1 MRAVLF
7 NEYGGP
13 DVLHV
18 GEVAE
23 PHAGAGQVR
32 VAVRAVGVNPIDWK
46 VRSGAMAQF
55 IRVEF
60 PSVPGEEAAG
70 VVDEVGDGVDDVA
83 VGDEVFG
90 LAVGGGAAEYALLG
104 HYAAKPAGLSW
115 AEAAG
120 LPAAAETAVRALDLL
135 GVVAD
140 QTVLVNGA
148 AGGVGSAAVQFARA
162 RGARVIGTA
171 SEANHEFLR
180 TLGAEPTTYGEGMVD
195 RVRQLAPDGV
205 DRALDTAGRGALV
218 NLIEITGSPDDV
230 VTTADPS
237 ADRARRARH
246 QRGGQACLAGARPSC
261 RALRSGEVEGVGRA
275 GVPARPGA
283 RGPAHKPGR
292 TRAWQAR
299 PDRRVGLGAPPPP
312 PTATP
317 C

>member
-1 MRAVLF
+1 MEADMRALQF
-7 NEYGGP
+7 SEYGGP

-46 VRSGAMAQF
+46 KRSGAMAQF
-55 IRVEF
+55 MPVEF
-60 PSVPGEEAAG
+60 PSVPGQEVAG

-90 LAVGGGAAEYALLG
+90 FAVGGGAAEYALLD
-104 HYAAKPAGLSW
+104 HYAGKPAGLSW

-140 QTVLVNGA
+140 QTVLVNEA
-148 AGGVGSAAVQFARA
+148 AGGVGTAAVQFARV

-218 NLIEITGSPDDV
+218 DLIEITGSPDNV
-230 VTTADPS
+230 VTTADFS
-237 ADRARRARH
+237 AAEHGVRATTGADKRAWH
-246 QRGGQACLAGARPSC
+246 ALGQAAELYEAGEFSMPIEQAFPLDQAPEAQRTSQ
-261 RALRSGEVEGVGRA
+261 A
-275 GVPARPGA
+275 GHV
-283 RGPAHKPGR
+283 RGKLVLIV
-292 TRAWQAR
+292 
-299 PDRRVGLGAPPPP
+299 D
-312 PTATP
+312 
-317 C
+317 